1 MNDTNT
7 TYDTAVCDADF
18 DDFADSATAVTSDAS
33 DADEIETALAQWW
46 HDNAR
51 DLPWRFG
58 RTTPWGVL
66 VSEVMSQQTQMGRVV
81 PYWTAWM
88 ERWPDA
94 AALAEAP
101 KSDVITAWG
110 RLGYP
115 RRALRLRECAHV
127 VACDYADELPRT
139 YDELLALPGIGDY
152 TASAVLSFAFGERIA
167 VIDTNIRRVLSRA
180 FVGVESFGGAAS
192 PAERALAKRLL
203 PDDGF
208 AKCRRFDRPSVVW
221 NQSVMELG
229 ATVCTAKSPLC
240 DACPIAAQCA
250 FLRNGRPGL
259 GERRTRPRQRFQ
271 GTDRQVRG
279 LVLNALRGLPDG
291 ETTLDRGSVEKLW
304 KDYVQLDKCI
314 ASLDEDGLIE
324 ILPGGGVRLPD

>member
-1 MNDTNT
+1 M
-7 TYDTAVCDADF
+7 
-18 DDFADSATAVTSDAS
+18 
-33 DADEIETALAQWW
+33 ETALAQWW